1 MIAHRSISPGMALGL
16 FATAVLGLCAFAA
29 AAAPPA
35 PPDFQLNGDV
45 ERGRAA
51 YAKHCAL
58 CHGESGDAKS
68 KMAETLKPKPVDFT
82 DKSLLGKR
90 SDWELYLV
98 ARDGGPAIG
107 LSKSMFGW
115 KGLLPDQ
122 EIRDA
127 VAFVR
132 SLSR

>member
-1 MIAHRSISPGMALGL
+1 MTPRRRLILLGL
-16 FATAVLGLCAFAA
+16 LALAAFAFAIAGA
-29 AAAPPA
+29 AATPAAPA
-35 PPDFQLNGDV
+35 DFQLNGDV
-45 ERGRAA
+45 ERGRAVF
-51 YAKHCAL
+51 AKHCAL
-58 CHGESGDAKS
+58 CHGESGNAKS
-68 KMAETLKPKPVDFT
+68 KMAETLRPKPVDFT
-82 DKSLLGKR
+82 DKGLLAKR

-98 ARDGGPAIG
+98 ARDGGQAIG
-107 LSKSMFGW
+107 LSKTMFGW

>member
-1 MIAHRSISPGMALGL
+1 MSLRRLMPFGFLALAVSAL
-16 FATAVLGLCAFAA
+16 FGAVTSAA
-29 AAAPPA
+29 PTPPPA
-35 PPDFQLNGDV
+35 PAGFELGGEP
-45 ERGRAA
+45 ERGKAVF
-51 YAKHCAL
+51 AKHCAL
-58 CHGESGDAKS
+58 CHGDAGDAKG
-68 KMAETLKPKPVDFT
+68 KMADTLKPRPADFT
-82 DKSLLGKR
+82 DKALMGKR
-90 SDWELYLV
+90 SDWELYLA

-107 LSKSMFGW
+107 LAKTMFGW